1 MKLYKFY
8 ADWCQPCK
16 AQTKLL
22 EDFEGVEIIPINIE
36 EASSEDLCVKYGVRS
51 LPTLVLT
58 DEFGDIIKIWHGV
71 THPKEI
77 NEAIDKIE
85 EIDTLE

>member
-16 AQTKLL
+16 VQTKLL
-22 EDFEGVEIIPINIE
+22 EDLKEKIEVLPINIE
-36 EASSEDLCVKYGVRS
+36 EESSSELCELYGVKS

-77 NEAIDKIE
+77 SEAIDKLE
-85 EIDTLE
+85 EVDIK

>member
-1 MKLYKFY
+1 MKIYKFY

-16 AQTKLL
+16 VQTKLL
-22 EDFEGVEIIPINIE
+22 EDLCEKVEIIPINIE
-36 EASSEDLCVKYGVRS
+36 EESSSELCELYGVKS

-77 NEAIDKIE
+77 SEAIDKLE
-85 EIDTLE
+85 ETDTE